1 MLPSLAPRPRGLEC
15 ERAGGRACQTGMAD
29 DEAVS
34 PVSAQLGEWV
44 RSLPV
49 AFCECL

>member
-1 MLPSLAPRPRGLEC
+1 
-15 ERAGGRACQTGMAD
+15 MAD

-44 RSLPV
+44 RSLPI
-49 AFCECL
+49 AFCVCVFLFYFGYRQHLRRVGR